1 MKTLVFDYL
10 IKVSFKKDCLTV
22 ACMTGKHLLLFRCIL
37 KKNAV
42 ISVDGLVPAYY
53 FAFIPTE

>member
-1 MKTLVFDYL
+1 MYDWETFITFQVYF
-10 IKVSFKKDCLTV
+10 FKK
-22 ACMTGKHLLLFRCIL
+22 M
-37 KKNAV
+37 AV